1 MTISNRNGRYIG
13 SDDNGGM
20 AEWSK
25 AAVLKTVEGNTSVG
39 SNPTP
44 SANKI
49 ASQFYIK
56 KFWGNFFGEMAEL
69 AEGARLLS
77 EYGAK
82 VPSRVRIPLS
92 PPQIHNEPVF

>member
-1 MTISNRNGRYIG
+1 
-13 SDDNGGM
+13 M

-49 ASQFYIK
+49 VARFYVTSSTCAS
-56 KFWGNFFGEMAEL
+56 EE
-69 AEGARLLS
+69 
-77 EYGAK
+77 K
-82 VPSRVRIPLS
+82 VHTIR
-92 PPQIHNEPVF
+92 

>member
-1 MTISNRNGRYIG
+1 
-13 SDDNGGM
+13 M
-20 AEWSK
+20 AEWLK
-25 AAVLKTVEGNTSVG
+25 AAVLKTVVPRGTVG

-44 SANKI
+44 SARKNNLYK
-49 ASQFYIK
+49 AWHK
-56 KFWGNFFGEMAEL
+56 TRGEMAET

-92 PPQIHNEPVF
+92 PPFSSSSPCD